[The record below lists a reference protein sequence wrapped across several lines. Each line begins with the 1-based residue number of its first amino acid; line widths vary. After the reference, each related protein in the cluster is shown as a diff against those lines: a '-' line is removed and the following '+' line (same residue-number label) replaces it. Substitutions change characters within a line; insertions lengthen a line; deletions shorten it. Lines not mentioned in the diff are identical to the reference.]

1 MKYLVLLTIVSFVSV
16 CALVAFSDLEDVK
29 RDLEIADWSGQNESD
44 QMDALQQPGGGELDG
59 SSAAAPELVLM
70 KFGANW
76 CPPCRMVEKEL
87 KTLERSDLPLTIRKV
102 DIDARPDLARQYNV
116 SGIPRLI
123 LLEGGREV
131 GDLTGYRSADA
142 LTDWI
147 QDSASPAA
155 LAGKKRSAGPAVVKA
170 NPYIQ

>member
-1 MKYLVLLTIVSFVSV
+1 MKYLVLLTVISFASV
-16 CALVAFSDLEDVK
+16 CALVAFADLDEVK
-29 RDLEIADWSGQNESD
+29 RDLAIADWSDRTESAERDDSGQT
-44 QMDALQQPGGGELDG
+44 GGAEFSGSTGE
-59 SSAAAPELVLM
+59 APELVLM

-87 KTLERSDLPLTIRKV
+87 KTLERSRLPVTIRKI

-123 LLEGGREV
+123 LLEDGREV
-131 GDLTGYRSADA
+131 GDLTGFRTADQ

-147 QDSASPAA
+147 TDSASPAA
-155 LAGKKRSAGPAVVKA
+155 LAAEKRSGRPAVVKA
-170 NPYIQ
+170 NPFVQ